1 MRLVSHDITES
12 TTEDQTATGVQTFD
26 LSKDGVFQQTLKVT
40 SDFNPVLAED
50 PTVLSIGTLL
60 TLLDKAT
67 QKGLAVPNTHSAV
80 WRAIINNTRNSIGAH
95 NFSQSLVNSETAPV
109 GSLDITVRFHPA
121 LRELNPEEQIVE
133 VKRSRE
139 LYTRESYVELFQ
151 LLQHI
156 QYSFTCE
163 GDQLVIDVYNPNP
176 FFTMAA
182 EQVVD
187 SWITKNSTTD
197 AIISLGGGKM
207 AGYYAYPN
215 FLLGEPESRAETV
228 EAVLRKQLPE
238 TVGIRIDTLG
248 IPTLFIEQD
257 AEKAVSID
265 TIQNALYKAAQAL
278 ESDFIGPQN

>member
-12 TTEDQTATGVQTFD
+12 TTEDQTAKGVQSFD
-26 LSKDGVFQQTLKVT
+26 LSKDGVFQQTVKVT

-60 TLLDKAT
+60 ALLDKAT
-67 QKGLAVPNTHSAV
+67 QKGLAVPNTHATV
-80 WRAIINNTRNSIGAH
+80 WRAIIQNIRSSRGAH
-95 NFSQSLVNSETAPV
+95 EHSQSLVNSETAPA
-109 GSLDITVRFHPA
+109 GSLDIVVRFHPA
-121 LRELNPEEQIVE
+121 LRELDPNEQTVE
-133 VKRSRE
+133 IKRSRE

-156 QYSFTCE
+156 QYSFVCE
-163 GDQLVIDVYNPNP
+163 DDQLVFDVYTPNP
-176 FFTMAA
+176 FFFKAA
-182 EQVVD
+182 EELVD

-215 FLLGEPESRAETV
+215 FLLGEPETRAQTV
-228 EAVLRKQLPE
+228 EALLRKQLPE
-238 TVGIRIDTLG
+238 SVSITIDTLG

-257 AEKAVSID
+257 AEKSVSID